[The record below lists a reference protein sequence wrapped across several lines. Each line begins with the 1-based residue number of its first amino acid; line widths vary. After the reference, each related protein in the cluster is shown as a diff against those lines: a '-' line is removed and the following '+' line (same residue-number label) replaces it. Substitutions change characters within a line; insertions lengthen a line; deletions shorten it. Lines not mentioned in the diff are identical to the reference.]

1 MKENDKR
8 LECSEMKR
16 RAIREAKLKT
26 KLRRS
31 SQVVKTFE
39 CKIKMSKLTSTQ
51 KEDFAKLFLEA
62 KWFYNHVLSIKNDEH
77 CSLSEIKTTDI
88 KSVIHLDK
96 DKNKIESELEHLS
109 SQQKQAF
116 VARMISNETTI
127 ATLVKNGYQKYGG
140 LKFKSEVNCI
150 PLKQYKNSYVFKS
163 QSKVRISGIS
173 GKIHINGTKQFWD
186 KAEIANANLVK
197 KPNGYFLYVTT
208 YFNKEDLMQP
218 KKNNKIIG
226 LDFGCTTNITAS
238 NGTKTNIQLEES
250 GRLKRLQKKFSK
262 KHEWSNR
269 KMKVL
274 DLIKRE
280 YQKML
285 SKKQDK
291 ANKFV
296 HQMKTY
302 SKVIIQDEQLAHWQ
316 KDGHGKKVQHSCMG
330 SIKAKLKMLQ
340 DCVVLDK
347 WIPTTKLCQCGYVNH
362 DIDEKD
368 RIITCPRC
376 GQTYDRDINAAQNM
390 VKIYQQVLKNN
401 SVPKDIR
408 EVKLEDFEASTI
420 VAAKDSEQQAL
431 EDEPRR
437 CSVFS

>member
-1 MKENDKR
+1 MKDNDKR
-8 LECSEMKR
+8 LKCSEVKR
-16 RAIREAKLKT
+16 RAIRQTKLKT

-31 SQVVKTFE
+31 SQIVKTFE
-39 CKIKMSKLTSTQ
+39 CKIKMSRLTSTQ
-51 KEDFAKLFLEA
+51 KEDLTKLFLEA
-62 KWFYNHVLSIKNDEH
+62 KWFYNYVLSIKNDEH

-88 KSVIHLDK
+88 KSVVHFDK
-96 DKNKIESELEHLS
+96 EHNEIESELEHLS

-116 VARMISNETTI
+116 IARMISNEKAI
-127 ATLVKNGYQKYGG
+127 ASLVKNGYQKCGS

-163 QSKVRISGIS
+163 QNKVRISGIS

-208 YFNKEDLMQP
+208 YFNKEDLVEP
-218 KKNNKIIG
+218 KKRNEMIG
-226 LDFGCTTNITAS
+226 LDFGCTANLIAS
-238 NGTKTNIQLEES
+238 DGNKTNIQIEES
-250 GRLKRLQKKFSK
+250 DRLKRLQKKFSNK
-262 KHEWSNR
+262 QKWSNR

-274 DLIKRE
+274 NLIKRE
-280 YQKML
+280 YQKM
-285 SKKQDK
+285 SNKKQDK

-296 HQMKTY
+296 HQMKAY
-302 SKVIIQDEQLAHWQ
+302 DRVIIQDEQLAHWQ

-330 SIKAKLKMLQ
+330 SIISKMKMLPN
-340 DCVVLDK
+340 CIVLDK

-362 DIDEKD
+362 GIGEKD
-368 RIITCPRC
+368 RIIVCPKC

-390 VKIYQQVLKNN
+390 VRIYQQVLKNN

-408 EVKLEDFEASTI
+408 EVKLEDFEASAI
-420 VAAKDSEQQAL
+420 VTAKDGEQQAS
-431 EDEPRR
+431 EVDSRR